1 MSKTTSASIWLP
13 PRDSRFAGI
22 FFLISGIVYLLGET
36 IGEATYAGYSVHSN
50 SLSDLGATGTSTFWV
65 YEPAVFSWGLF
76 WLLGAYFLY
85 RSKGKRISLILN
97 LLPGIG
103 ILLVAIF
110 PENVSLV
117 MHSIGSV
124 MGILF
129 GIVAVFVSYRMIG
142 PPAKY
147 VVLLLGIVSLIGA
160 GLEFGG
166 YNSALVQQS
175 LGGGGTERII
185 VYPLL
190 IWLMMFGGYLSAN
203 SKRGSP

>member
-1 MSKTTSASIWLP
+1 MSKTTSASISLP

-65 YEPAVFSWGLF
+65 YAPAVFSWGLF

-85 RSKGKRISLILN
+85 RSKGMRISFVLN

-110 PENVSLV
+110 PENVNLV
-117 MHSIGSV
+117 LHSIGSV
-124 MGILF
+124 MGIFF
-129 GIVAVFVSYRMIG
+129 GIVAVFMSYRMISS
-142 PPAKY
+142 PVKY
-147 VVLLLGIVSLIGA
+147 IVLLLGIMSLIGA

-166 YNSALVQQS
+166 YNSALVQQG
-175 LGGGGTERII
+175 LGAGGTERII

-203 SKRGSP
+203 SKGGSP